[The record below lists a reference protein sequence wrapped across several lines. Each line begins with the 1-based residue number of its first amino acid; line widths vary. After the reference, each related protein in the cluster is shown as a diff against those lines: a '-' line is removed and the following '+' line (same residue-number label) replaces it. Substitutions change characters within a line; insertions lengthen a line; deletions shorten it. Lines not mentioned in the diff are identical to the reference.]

1 MGFIY
6 QKLFYQSRKVRNIRG
21 VIIRSKAD
29 LSKLL
34 LEKKNFQPE
43 ITSRENKD
51 KNLSGNRR
59 IGEKF

>member
-34 LEKKNFQPE
+34 LAEKKF
-43 ITSRENKD
+43 SARDNKQG
-51 KNLSGNRR
+51 K
-59 IGEKF
+59 